1 MLLHR
6 NDDRQVEVNS
16 KTSLLNRSFHTK
28 TCHSRPDAS
37 FLNTN
42 KLNRCIS
49 VTEGNDQT
57 KKSRMQA
64 QHVYTADFSGLPTGP
79 AIVSQWDRRHK
90 VDNATRK
97 QCTKTG
103 IAHELDNQS
112 ENMVSD
118 GNCRLQRGDKTAHL
132 AGEEEQEIPLILME
146 GNHTAKC
153 SRVL

>member
-6 NDDRQVEVNS
+6 NDDRQVEVKS
-16 KTSLLNRSFHTK
+16 KTNLLNRSFHTK

-42 KLNRCIS
+42 KLNRCTS

-57 KKSRMQA
+57 KESRMQA
-64 QHVYTADFSGLPTGP
+64 QDVYTADFSGLPTVP

-97 QCTKTG
+97 QCTKQ
-103 IAHELDNQS
+103 ASLLS
-112 ENMVSD
+112 
-118 GNCRLQRGDKTAHL
+118 
-132 AGEEEQEIPLILME
+132 
-146 GNHTAKC
+146 
-153 SRVL
+153 

>member
-6 NDDRQVEVNS
+6 NDDRQVEVKS
-16 KTSLLNRSFHTK
+16 KTNLLNRSFHTK

-37 FLNTN
+37 FLNTI
-42 KLNRCIS
+42 KLNRCTS

-57 KKSRMQA
+57 KESRMQA
-64 QHVYTADFSGLPTGP
+64 QDVYTADFSGLPTVP
-79 AIVSQWDRRHK
+79 AIVSQWNCRHK
-90 VDNATRK
+90 VENATRK
-97 QCTKTG
+97 QCTKTC

-118 GNCRLQRGDKTAHL
+118 RNCRLQRGDKAAHL

-146 GNHTAKC
+146 GNHTAKY